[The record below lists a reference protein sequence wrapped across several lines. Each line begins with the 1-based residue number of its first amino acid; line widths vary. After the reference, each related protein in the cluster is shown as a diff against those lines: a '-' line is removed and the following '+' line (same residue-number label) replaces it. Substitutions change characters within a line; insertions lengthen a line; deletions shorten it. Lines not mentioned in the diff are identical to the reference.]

1 MVTQVLP
8 SSVIDVREYI
18 DARGRS
24 PYAKWFNRLP
34 AQAAAKMAVAVTRM
48 HQGNLSNVK
57 GIGEGVLEYRIDW
70 SGLSHLLRPRRRDH
84 DHLARRR
91 HQATAGPG
99 YRPRQEVLERLPP
112 AKNTGVA
119 PWL

>member
-8 SSVIDVREYI
+8 SSVIEVREYI

-70 SGLSHLLRPRRRDH
+70 
-84 DHLARRR
+84 
-91 HQATAGPG
+91 GPG
-99 YRPRQEVLERLPP
+99 YRIYFGRDGETMIILLAGGTKQRQDQDIAR
-112 AKNTGVA
+112 AKKCWNDYRQRKTQE
-119 PWL
+119 